1 MSAEVMQGRR
11 VALIDGASRHDLVV
25 PLHARVVDVLR
36 AGGAPIERDVRVVG
50 LSGREIDRSTAMTAL
65 EDGVVLVLVDPT
77 ATVDPADR
85 RTTRPPIAAR
95 ATAVWMVI
103 AAAGGILGFLSL
115 LGTGT
120 LPAAVRTPVAALALL
135 AALAAVTVFSLRARP
150 RTPTL
155 APVVSVSALAFGG
168 GVAIVPDLPASSA
181 QVAVFTGLLA
191 AAVLTGVAG
200 VMGATQTLRAQ
211 SRTASVIAAVLAA
224 VWAVSLLLHLDPSA
238 PAAVTLGLVP
248 VAQRI
253 LQSSLVDVEPG
264 TFIDYGRFQSTRW
277 TVRQNLP
284 DEVRTIEADD
294 ADALVERSTARLTI
308 GVVLLVAAGAASAFT
323 ALPTFAVADPV
334 VFGGRI
340 ALAVTVVLALLLS
353 SRKSTVPFLRWVARC
368 GAAVVVAAVLAALVP
383 TIAPAMLVTVAGV
396 LLVVAL
402 AAALLIVP
410 VGRGL
415 RSLGWSRTGDVFEAL
430 ATALS
435 LPTGMLAA
443 GAIEVARAMM
453 AT

>member
-1 MSAEVMQGRR
+1 MQGRR
-11 VALIDGASRHDLVV
+11 VALIDGASRFDLVV
-25 PLHARVVDVLR
+25 PLRAEVRDVLR
-36 AGGAPIERDVRVVG
+36 AAGTPAERDVRVVG
-50 LSGREIDRSTAMTAL
+50 LSGREIDGSTAMTAL

-77 ATVDPADR
+77 ATADPAER
-85 RTTRPPIAAR
+85 RTTRAPIAAR

-103 AAAGGILGFLSL
+103 ATAGGILAFLSL

-135 AALAAVTVFSLRARP
+135 AALAAVTVFSVRARP

-155 APVVSVSALAFGG
+155 APVVAVAALAFGG

-308 GVVLLVAAGAASAFT
+308 GAVLLVAAGAASAFT

-334 VFGGRI
+334 VLGGRI

-353 SRKSTVPFLRWVARC
+353 SRKSTVPFLRWVARS

-383 TIAPAMLVTVAGV
+383 TIEPALLVTVAGV
-396 LLVVAL
+396 ILVVAL

-435 LPTGMLAA
+435 LPAGMLAA

>member
-11 VALIDGASRHDLVV
+11 VALIDGASRFDLVV
-25 PLHARVVDVLR
+25 PLRAEVRDVLR
-36 AGGAPIERDVRVVG
+36 AAGSPLERDVRVVG
-50 LSGREIDRSTAMTAL
+50 LSGREIDRSTTMTAL
-65 EDGVVLVLVDPT
+65 EDGVVLVLVDPA
-77 ATVDPADR
+77 ATVDPVDR
-85 RTTRPPIAAR
+85 RATRVPIAAR

-103 AAAGGILGFLSL
+103 AAAGGILAFLRL
-115 LGTGT
+115 LGADT
-120 LPAAVRTPVAALALL
+120 LPGEVRTPVAALALL
-135 AALAAVTVFSLRARP
+135 AALAAVAVFSLRARA
-150 RTPTL
+150 RTATL
-155 APVVSVSALAFGG
+155 APVVSVAALAFGG
-168 GVAIVPDLPASSA
+168 GVAIVPDLPASSV

-191 AAVLTGVAG
+191 ASVVTGVAG

-211 SRTASVIAAVLAA
+211 SRTATIISAVLAA
-224 VWAVSLLLHLDPSA
+224 VWALALLLHLDPSA

-264 TFIDYGRFQSTRW
+264 TFIDYARFQSTRW
-277 TVRQNLP
+277 TVRQSLP

-294 ADALVERSTARLTI
+294 ADALVERSTARLTV
-308 GVVLLVAAGAASAFT
+308 GVVLLVAAGAASAFA

-334 VFGGRI
+334 VLGGRI

-353 SRKSTVPFLRWVARC
+353 SRKSTVPFLRWVARF
-368 GAAVVVAAVLAALVP
+368 GAVAVTAAVLTALVP
-383 TIAPAMLVTVAGV
+383 TIASDMLVVVAGV
-396 LLVVAL
+396 ILVAAL
-402 AAALLIVP
+402 AAALLVVP

-435 LPTGMLAA
+435 LPAGLLAA

-453 AT
+453 AA